1 MYFKDTFFSKNR
13 TLNCRGKLVDLSVP
27 KVMGILNITPDSFY
41 DGGRYDTEEKIL
53 KRIGEMV
60 SEGADIIDIGGM
72 STRPGS
78 DPVPEEEELRRIIP
92 AISLARKNFPETL
105 ISVDT
110 YRAKVARTVAE
121 DYSVDIINDISG
133 GELDNKM
140 VQTIADLNVPYIMMH
155 MKGTPLV
162 MQAQTDYDDILA
174 EITDYFSF
182 KIEKMKSS
190 GIMDLVID
198 PGFGFSKTA
207 GQNFFLLRN
216 LGTFRIFGLPVM
228 VGLSRKSMIYRTLGI
243 ESGDSLN
250 GTTVLNTVALS
261 NGADILRVHDVKEAV
276 QAVALMEK
284 LKAGELSG

>member
-92 AISLARKNFPETL
+92 AIRLARKNFPETL

-133 GELDNKM
+133 GELDNNM

-250 GTTVLNTVALS
+250 GTTVLNTVALL
-261 NGADILRVHDVKEAV
+261 NGADILRVHDVREAV

>member
-92 AISLARKNFPETL
+92 AIRLARKNFPETL

-133 GELDNKM
+133 GELDNNM

-261 NGADILRVHDVKEAV
+261 NGADILRVHDVREAV